1 VFEVGDENKNYRKEL
16 HNITWNSATISE
28 GPQKG
33 RNYILTLKTRQVEE
47 KLVVYPVLT
56 GENYNKALK
65 DYEKKFSDYN
75 ALLAKREAEE
85 KRLKEE
91 MIAKQKAYQEEQK
104 KLEAEELRERIR
116 IQKEMEAKLTTQFRT
131 ASLQQNVVRIFQ
143 VSNFGIYNS
152 DCPNSLPEGPTI
164 HASFASTDNSKLR
177 PDNMYLIEHGR
188 NQIFSLQSSKFS
200 CSPNR
205 DYSICII
212 ANGQLFLCSKEDFKS
227 TLVQKQKTFVMK
239 PLPDHV
245 SDVAGLRKALEI

>member
-1 VFEVGDENKNYRKEL
+1 
-16 HNITWNSATISE
+16 
-28 GPQKG
+28 
-33 RNYILTLKTRQVEE
+33 
-47 KLVVYPVLT
+47 
-56 GENYNKALK
+56 
-65 DYEKKFSDYN
+65 
-75 ALLAKREAEE
+75 
-85 KRLKEE
+85 